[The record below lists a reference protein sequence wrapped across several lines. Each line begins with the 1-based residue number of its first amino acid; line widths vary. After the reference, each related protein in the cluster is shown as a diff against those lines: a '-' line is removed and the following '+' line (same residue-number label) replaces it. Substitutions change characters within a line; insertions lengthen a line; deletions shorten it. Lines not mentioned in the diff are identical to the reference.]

1 MIVTILQAL
10 GVILLGGL
18 AGWLVNFLADV
29 LPLTR
34 QITRT
39 ALCTNCY
46 EVVPW
51 ESYLAFR
58 PCPACE
64 QPRSRRTWAVQIG
77 FPLLFLWQWFLP
89 SDRLGFWGAA
99 MLLVYFG
106 LVAVI
111 DLEYRAILDPVSYI
125 GLGIAFGTGL
135 ALHGPIS
142 TIAGGLAGFLIMLL
156 MYYGG
161 EQFARWLARRQG
173 QEIDEVAL
181 GFGDVKLSGILG
193 LILGWPGIF
202 AGLIFGIFFG
212 GVAGVIYIVYTK
224 LTNRYEAFSAIPY
237 APFLILG
244 ALVLLLRP

>member
-1 MIVTILQAL
+1 MITNILQAL

-18 AGWLVNFLADV
+18 AGWAVNFLADV

-34 QITRT
+34 RISTT
-39 ALCTNCY
+39 ALCANCC
-46 EVVPW
+46 ESMSW
-51 ESYLAFR
+51 ESYLTFR

-64 QPRSRRTWAVQIG
+64 QPRSRRTWVVQIG

-99 MLLVYFG
+99 LLLVYFG
-106 LVAVI
+106 VVAVI

-125 GLGIAFGTGL
+125 GLGIGFGAGL
-135 ALHGPIS
+135 AMHGLLS
-142 TIAGGLAGFLIMLL
+142 TIAGSATGFLIMLL

-161 EQFARWLARRQG
+161 EQFSRWLSKRRG
-173 QEIDEVAL
+173 EEIEEVAL

-212 GVAGVIYIVYTK
+212 GIAGIIYIVYTK
-224 LTNRYEAFSAIPY
+224 LTHRYEAFSAIPY